1 MLCVITGVSP
11 TAFTRLQHP
20 GKRLTPEQRPPIAV
34 MATASG
40 STLDLEHAL
49 SVARTAA
56 DAAGHMI
63 SEAFSKPKSVEHK
76 GKVGSMVCGI
86 WQWL

>member
-1 MLCVITGVSP
+1 
-11 TAFTRLQHP
+11 
-20 GKRLTPEQRPPIAV
+20 
-34 MATASG
+34 MATASDA
-40 STLDLEHAL
+40 TLDLEHAL

-76 GKVGSMVCGI
+76 GKVGSIGKGMQRRLCQTI
-86 WQWL
+86 W